1 MASLRPGAVLVADD
15 HSLYR
20 TGFSLLLKDRLGYK
34 AVLEAG
40 TFDAALDRLAETPNV
55 ELALFD
61 LAMPGITGPESLSVV
76 KDTYPGLRVA
86 IVSGSEERNF
96 VLKAVATGLN
106 GYVPK
111 SLADDE
117 IVGALNDIL
126 DGRIY
131 VPRFMTAAMPGK
143 PANPEPPVASADPG
157 DGLPLKPIS
166 PRQRDVLVCVRRGLS
181 NKEIARELD
190 IAEGTVKI
198 HLAALF
204 KSLSPEAQARAS
216 THELPLGQ
224 CARQLVVQPPV
235 QDVGIEGLPDHR
247 KRTRNGGEVAIS
259 RRHDGGDGTPDS

>member
-1 MASLRPGAVLVADD
+1 MKQLSSNIRLKPVEHPPMASLRPGAVLVADD

-131 VPRFMTAAMPGK
+131 VPRFMTAAMPGTPGK
-143 PANPEPPVASADPG
+143 PANPEPPVASAD
-157 DGLPLKPIS
+157 
-166 PRQRDVLVCVRRGLS
+166 
-181 NKEIARELD
+181 AR
-190 IAEGTVKI
+190 
-198 HLAALF
+198 
-204 KSLSPEAQARAS
+204 
-216 THELPLGQ
+216 
-224 CARQLVVQPPV
+224 
-235 QDVGIEGLPDHR
+235 
-247 KRTRNGGEVAIS
+247 
-259 RRHDGGDGTPDS
+259 